1 MRRAVKVSPAV
12 KRLRTLNQLLS
23 CSLCFSFVHLLTA
36 DFIIISKYF
45 TYEHAH
51 VNTEHYTYHHHAVA
65 NAIPVYVRTNGA
77 EMS

>member
-1 MRRAVKVSPAV
+1 
-12 KRLRTLNQLLS
+12 
-23 CSLCFSFVHLLTA
+23 VHLLTA

-51 VNTEHYTYHHHAVA
+51 VNSEHYRPTYHHHAVA